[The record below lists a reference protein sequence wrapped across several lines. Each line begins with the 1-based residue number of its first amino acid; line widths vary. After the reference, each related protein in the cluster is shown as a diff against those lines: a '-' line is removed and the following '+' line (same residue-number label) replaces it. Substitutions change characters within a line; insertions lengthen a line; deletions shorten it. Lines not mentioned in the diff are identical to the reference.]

1 MDVLNSMALKVMTS
15 VPMSWDLGSFLQN
28 AAKTLKT
35 WGGYFIILIG
45 VVMVVASVYQIAK
58 GLISHGKGPGTNWA
72 VAIALLILGGAFMTG
87 GFAFVA
93 NIAGGGKKTINDLGQ
108 TVIPMLQII
117 F

>member
-1 MDVLNSMALKVMTS
+1 MDVLNSMALKAMTT

-35 WGGYFIILIG
+35 WGGYFIILVG

-58 GLISHGKGPGTNWA
+58 GLISHGRGPGTNWA